1 MKICP
6 QCKIGYQ
13 DNMKFCPECGSKLES
28 MPNKC
33 PNCGAEYKDGQ
44 KFCSECGTKLEGEA
58 VAIPSADVFSQD
70 IVDLCNKGIE
80 YYESEDNKYNEPEDE
95 LVYQKAVQYLMKS
108 AEAGYPKAMLYLS
121 LCYEYGKGLSIDV
134 PKAIELRR
142 KAIAWYKEKAKAGNV
157 EAQYELGNCYDCKFY
172 VDENEEQAEKEAIK
186 WYTKAAESGHIIAQL
201 DLAGCYSCYDHYADE
216 DKAIEWYTKAAV
228 SGSVDA
234 MNDLGNFYR
243 NKVKDLDKAIEW
255 YTKAAISGSD
265 DALDEIRR
273 ICYYDLKYYKKSIE
287 SFTKIADSGSTEALN
302 LLGAA
307 YHNKEDDVKALEYYT
322 KAANKGSVKAMQEL
336 GSIFFDIN
344 EHDLAI
350 EYLTRAID
358 HNCIEAIPKLAE
370 IYYQLGKY
378 QEAIKCYDDAIKYG
392 KSKYFEKGDCYFDQ
406 KEFSLAVECYQKG
419 AEKGESESLERLGD
433 CCFLGLGKIQDY
445 KEAFN
450 YYKKSIGDN
459 HNYDVEQKLEKFYDK
474 NGNVKKDNHSDTW
487 FLFDL
492 KARFSDLLVR
502 PQKYKAEQFLSA
514 AENGDPKSQYEVAK
528 CYYYGMGFYKDPE
541 EATEWFREA
550 AEHYRELAEEGDR
563 NAQLIIGDCLCFGET
578 SDKRRAKSLHWYRL
592 AADAGLPEAQ
602 LALGNAYNNGI
613 GGNVDHAKAFQC
625 YEKAS
630 QAGNIEAKYALG
642 NMYSFYSICKE
653 LGIKEDDRKT
663 IPLFINAAESGH
675 SRAQYELARCY
686 EKGYNGVTKN
696 IDLAYKWYKKSLA
709 NGEIEAFLGIERLK
723 KEYPNNFKVNNNAS
737 GHTQDNSSNVTAENT
752 AIDKCIPYVFF
763 IKAIGF
769 EIEYPDGK
777 RQHLTCG
784 DGEIPSWTGT
794 GFLLSDGRFITA
806 RHVVEAWA
814 FPEGGGEVNEAMVA
828 LNLVAN
834 NGGKVVAKFEAI
846 SSNGIKIQFSSDQCV
861 FNRRS
866 DKVSLI
872 EKGGKLVVA
881 EVDNTDYAYFHTG
894 RTSGLSHNNAVSTTL
909 ARGAKLVVLGFPLGI
924 GANSANDINP
934 ILGSGIVAA
943 PGLQKGVILTTDT
956 NYEQGNSGG
965 PVFKA
970 NNNGDLEVIGL
981 VSAGA
986 GRTMGFIVPI
996 ASVK

>member
-6 QCKIGYQ
+6 QCNIEYQ

-58 VAIPSADVFSQD
+58 VAIPSVEVFSQD

-80 YYESEDNKYNEPEDE
+80 YYKSEDNKYNEPEDE
-95 LVYQKAVQYLMKS
+95 LVYQKAVQCLMKS

-142 KAIAWYKEKAKAGNV
+142 KAITLYRDMAIAGNI
-157 EAQYELGNCYDCKFY
+157 EAQYELGNCYDSNFY
-172 VDENEEQAEKEAIK
+172 VDEDEEKAKKETIK
-186 WYTKAAESGHIIAQL
+186 WYTKAAESGHKQAMAQL
-201 DLAGCYSCYDHYADE
+201 AFCYKYYE
-216 DKAIEWYTKAAV
+216 NVDKAIELYNKAAA

-234 MNDLGNFYR
+234 MNSLGDIYR
-243 NKVKDLDKAIEW
+243 NEVEDLDKAIEW

-265 DALDEIRR
+265 DALDEIDF
-273 ICYYDLKYYKKSIE
+273 ICILDLFDYDKAIE
-287 SFTKIADSGSTEALN
+287 LFSVIADSGSIEAFN
-302 LLGAA
+302 FLGDA
-307 YHNKEDDVKALEYYT
+307 YDYKEDYDKAIECYSKAAKNGSIKALQ
-322 KAANKGSVKAMQEL
+322 KLGNKYGSLNDYDQ
-336 GSIFFDIN
+336 
-344 EHDLAI
+344 AI
-350 EYLTRAID
+350 VYFTRAID
-358 HNCIEAIPKLAE
+358 LNCKEAILELADV
-370 IYYQLGKY
+370 YCLLGNYQKALKY
-378 QEAIKCYDDAIKYG
+378 YDDAIKSGVSEVYG
-392 KSKYFEKGDCYFDQ
+392 PYSKKGDCYLDQ

-419 AEKGESESLERLGD
+419 AEKGESKSLERLGD
-433 CCFLGLGKIQDY
+433 CCFLGLGKNQDY
-445 KEAFN
+445 KEAFT
-450 YYKKSIGDN
+450 YYKKSIEDN

-474 NGNVKKDNHSDTW
+474 NGNVKKDKLSDTW
-487 FLFDL
+487 EV
-492 KARFSDLLVR
+492 KARFGDLLVR

-514 AENGDPKSQYEVAK
+514 AKNGDPKSQYEVAK
-528 CYYYGMGFYKDPE
+528 CYYYGMGFRIDPE
-541 EATEWFREA
+541 EATKWFREA
-550 AEHYRELAEEGDR
+550 AEQYLELAEDGDR
-563 NAQLIIGDCLCFGET
+563 NAQLIIGDCLCFGEK
-578 SDKRRAKSLHWYRL
+578 SDKVRAMSLHWYKL

-613 GGNVDHAKAFQC
+613 GGKVEHAKAFQC

-642 NMYSFYSICKE
+642 NMYSDYFICKE
-653 LGIKEDDRKT
+653 LRIKKDDRKT

-675 SRAQYELARCY
+675 SKAQYDLARCY
-686 EKGYNGVTKN
+686 ETGYNGVTKN
-696 IDLAYKWYKKSLA
+696 IDFAYKWYRKSLE

-723 KEYPNNFKVNNNAS
+723 KEYPQKFKEKNNAFE
-737 GHTQDNSSNVTAENT
+737 HTLDNSSNVTAENT

-794 GFLLSDGRFITA
+794 GFLLSDGRFVTA

-814 FPEGGGEVNEAMVA
+814 FPSGGGALDEHMLA
-828 LNLVAN
+828 LNIVAN
-834 NGGKVVAKFEAI
+834 NGGKINAHFVAI
-846 SSNGIKIQFSSDQCV
+846 SSTGKQIHFNSDQCV
-861 FNRRS
+861 INHKN
-866 DKVSLI
+866 DKVSI
-872 EKGGKLVVA
+872 TENGAKIVVA
-881 EVDNTDYAYFHTG
+881 KMNYDDTDYAYFQSG
-894 RTSGLSHNNAVSTTL
+894 QYSGLTYNNEASISL
-909 ARGAKLVVLGFPLGI
+909 AMRTKLVVLGFPLGI
-924 GANSANDINP
+924 GANSDSDINP
-934 ILGSGIVAA
+934 IYGSGIVARN
-943 PGLQKGVILTTDT
+943 GLQNGVVLTTDS

-970 NNNGDLEVIGL
+970 NNKGDLEVIGL

-986 GRTMGFIVPI
+986 GNTIGFIVPI
-996 ASVK
+996 AAVK